1 MPRLLFTLTGD
12 TRPCYD
18 FEIRATAGS
27 AAEVSDRIRKSL
39 IYPMTSLPNL
49 FAVVG
54 LGFLLGMRHATDPD
68 HVVAVTTIVSR
79 QSSIRHAGLIGA
91 FWGLG
96 HTLTILVV
104 GAGIIV
110 FNLAIPIKVG
120 LAMELAVGLMLI
132 LLGVLN
138 LAGITQRITD
148 KFMPAHAHAE
158 VVHSHPHQ
166 HGAHL
171 HEHVHAHAPEVHM
184 HLDESP
190 KGRLSQTLQKIGLY
204 QMLRPLAVG
213 IVHGLAGSAAVA
225 LLVLATIRDP
235 RWAVIYLLVFGVG
248 TIAGM
253 IVITMAIGAPFAYTG
268 KKFTSFNRGLAI
280 VSGVVSV
287 VFGAFISFQ
296 IGFVDGLFTSHPH
309 WTPH

>member
-1 MPRLLFTLTGD
+1 MMSD
-12 TRPCYD
+12 TQPCYD
-18 FEIRATAGS
+18 FQIRATGS
-27 AAEVSDRIRKSL
+27 SATELWTKSGKVL
-39 IYPMTSLPNL
+39 IGMTSLPNL

-79 QSSIRHAGLIGA
+79 QQSIRHAGLIGA

-96 HTLTILVV
+96 HTLTIFAV
-104 GAGIIV
+104 GAAIIL
-110 FNLAIPIKVG
+110 FDLAIPVKVG

-138 LAGITQRITD
+138 LAGITQWITD
-148 KFMPAHAHAE
+148 RFTPGHTHAEAE

-166 HGAHL
+166 HGSHR
-171 HEHVHAHAPEVHM
+171 HEHVHAHAPEVHI
-184 HLDESP
+184 HLEESP
-190 KGRLSQTLQKIGLY
+190 KGGFSQALQRIGLY

-225 LLVLATIRDP
+225 LLVLATIRDA

-268 KKFTSFNRGLAI
+268 KKFTSFNRGLGI
-280 VSGVVSV
+280 VSGVISV
-287 VFGAFISFQ
+287 AFGLFISFQ

>member
-1 MPRLLFTLTGD
+1 MSD
-12 TRPCYD
+12 THPCYD
-18 FEIRATAGS
+18 FKIRATGGS
-27 AAEVSDRIRKSL
+27 ANKLLSRIRRN
-39 IYPMTSLPNL
+39 YPMTSLPNL
-49 FAVVG
+49 LAVVG
-54 LGFLLGMRHATDPD
+54 LGFVLGMRHATDPD

-79 QSSIRHAGLIGA
+79 QQSIRHAGLIGA

-96 HTLTILVV
+96 HTLTIFAV
-104 GAGIIV
+104 GAALIL
-110 FNLAIPIKVG
+110 FDLAIPVKVG

-138 LAGITQRITD
+138 LAGFTQWIADRFT
-148 KFMPAHAHAE
+148 PGHSHTE
-158 VVHSHPHQ
+158 VIHSHPHQ
-166 HGAHL
+166 HGSHL
-171 HEHVHAHAPEVHM
+171 HEHMHAHVPEVHM
-184 HLDESP
+184 HLDEAP
-190 KGRLSQTLQKIGLY
+190 QGRLSQALQKVGLY

-225 LLVLATIRDP
+225 LLVLATIHDP
-235 RWAVIYLLVFGVG
+235 RWAITYLLVFGVG

-253 IVITMAIGAPFAYTG
+253 MVITMAIGAPFAYTG

-280 VSGVVSV
+280 VSGLVSV
-287 VFGAFISFQ
+287 AFGAFISFQ

>member
-1 MPRLLFTLTGD
+1 
-12 TRPCYD
+12 
-18 FEIRATAGS
+18 
-27 AAEVSDRIRKSL
+27 
-39 IYPMTSLPNL
+39 
-49 FAVVG
+49 
-54 LGFLLGMRHATDPD
+54 
-68 HVVAVTTIVSR
+68 
-79 QSSIRHAGLIGA
+79 
-91 FWGLG
+91 
-96 HTLTILVV
+96 
-104 GAGIIV
+104 
-110 FNLAIPIKVG
+110 
-120 LAMELAVGLMLI
+120 MELAVGLMLI

-148 KFMPAHAHAE
+148 KFTPGHTHAE

-166 HGAHL
+166 HGSHR
-171 HEHVHAHAPEVHM
+171 HEHVHAHAPEVHL
-184 HLDESP
+184 HLEEP
-190 KGRLSQTLQKIGLY
+190 PQGRWSQALEKIGLY

-253 IVITMAIGAPFAYTG
+253 IVITMAIGAPLAYTG

-280 VSGVVSV
+280 LSGVVSIA
-287 VFGAFISFQ
+287 FGVFISFQ

>member
-1 MPRLLFTLTGD
+1 
-12 TRPCYD
+12 
-18 FEIRATAGS
+18 
-27 AAEVSDRIRKSL
+27 
-39 IYPMTSLPNL
+39 MTSLPNL

-79 QSSIRHAGLIGA
+79 QNSIRHAGLIGA

-104 GAGIIV
+104 GACIIV
-110 FNLAIPIKVG
+110 FNLAIPVKVG

-138 LAGITQRITD
+138 LAGITQWITD
-148 KFMPAHAHAE
+148 RFTPGHTHAE

-166 HGAHL
+166 HGSHR

-184 HLDESP
+184 HLAEAP
-190 KGRLSQTLQKIGLY
+190 KGRWSQALQKIGLY

-225 LLVLATIRDP
+225 LLVLTTIRDP
-235 RWAVIYLLVFGVG
+235 RWAVTYLLVFGVG

-287 VFGAFISFQ
+287 AFGAFISFQ

-309 WTPH
+309 WTPR

>member
-1 MPRLLFTLTGD
+1 
-12 TRPCYD
+12 
-18 FEIRATAGS
+18 
-27 AAEVSDRIRKSL
+27 
-39 IYPMTSLPNL
+39 MTTLPNL

-79 QSSIRHAGLIGA
+79 QRSMRHAGMIGA

-104 GAGIIV
+104 GACIIV
-110 FNLAIPIKVG
+110 FNLAIPVKVG
-120 LAMELAVGLMLI
+120 LTMELAVGLMLI

-138 LAGITQRITD
+138 LAGITQWITD
-148 KFMPAHAHAE
+148 KFTPGHTHAE

-166 HGAHL
+166 HGSHR
-171 HEHVHAHAPEVHM
+171 HEHVHAHAPEVHL
-184 HLDESP
+184 HLEEP
-190 KGRLSQTLQKIGLY
+190 PQGRWSQALEKIGLY

-253 IVITMAIGAPFAYTG
+253 IVITMAIGAPLAYTG

-280 VSGVVSV
+280 LSGVVSIA
-287 VFGAFISFQ
+287 FGVFISFQ